1 MEEINRFVFII
12 LGIAGAAFVSGGRRC
27 CGGAAA
33 LIGTSNRRHALPAG
47 SLPFRPTVLCPS
59 SRLPAGT
66 LQFACL
72 IWAGAAQANR
82 VRRLYLASLLSQ
94 VS

>member
-1 MEEINRFVFII
+1 MRG
-12 LGIAGAAFVSGGRRC
+12 GIDHAASIMHVGIPSHPS
-27 CGGAAA
+27 A
-33 LIGTSNRRHALPAG
+33 
-47 SLPFRPTVLCPS
+47 SLLYPPT
-59 SRLPAGT
+59 GT

-94 VS
+94 VRMSVEGWCLDRVCQP